1 MTTAKT
7 TPSLSKTP
15 ETKRS
20 PRPFIIGVTGGSGSG
35 KSTVVE
41 NLTKVMKRHS
51 VVCISYDD
59 YYRDQSQMS
68 MAERQ
73 KINYDHPSS
82 LETELL
88 VAQLRQLI
96 AGETVQKPT
105 YDFVQNTRAKKTI
118 TLKPAKVIIVEGI
131 LLFESKELRELLDLK
146 VFVDT
151 DPDMRVVRRIQR
163 DMSLR
168 GRTLEYVIDQYIT
181 FTRPMHMEF
190 VEPNKR
196 HADIIIPE
204 GGFNTVALDLLL
216 ARVKEIVK
224 KK

>member
-1 MTTAKT
+1 MASSA
-7 TPSLSKTP
+7 TPPISQKKASP
-15 ETKRS
+15 

-41 NLTKVMKRHS
+41 NLTKVMNRHS
-51 VVCISYDD
+51 LACISYDD

-68 MAERQ
+68 MAERE

-88 VAQLRQLI
+88 ITQLRQLI
-96 AGETVQKPT
+96 AGETIQKPT

-168 GRTLEYVIDQYIT
+168 GRTLEYVIDQYIK